1 MISMIRAKCEF
12 AVPSSAMELYQA
24 VRKELAALKCEDLEL
39 SSEYEEEPEAAQEIK
54 KVQPNAEEFAKSLP
68 SSSTSFEKKTIGYRK
83 YQHEQIR
90 RFIELITDMVPE
102 NSGLQ
107 LKVLDISLR
116 KSIIVITGTKK
127 RNSDGKIV
135 QTTARVGTSTEHY
148 LAYLNNVMNVLDKND
163 MKRFHLV
170 MDSAS
175 IHKSTALRDFIE
187 K

>member
-1 MISMIRAKCEF
+1 
-12 AVPSSAMELYQA
+12 MELYQA
-24 VRKELAALKCEDLEL
+24 VSKELAALKCEDLEL

-68 SSSTSFEKKTIGYRK
+68 SSSTSFEKTIGYRK

-107 LKVLDISLR
+107 LKVLDIPLR

>member
-1 MISMIRAKCEF
+1 
-12 AVPSSAMELYQA
+12 MELYQA
-24 VRKELAALKCEDLEL
+24 VSKELAAPKCEDLEL
-39 SSEYEEEPEAAQEIK
+39 SSEYEEGPEAAQGIK
-54 KVQPNAEEFAKSLP
+54 KVQPNAEEFAKRLP

-107 LKVLDISLR
+107 LKMLDISLR
-116 KSIIVITGTKK
+116 MSIIVITGTKK

-148 LAYLNNVMNVLDKND
+148 LVYLNNVMNVLDKND
-163 MKRFHLV
+163 MKGFHLV
-170 MDSAS
+170 IDSAS
-175 IHKSTALRDFIE
+175 IHKSITLRGFIE